1 MPFNDLERIKNNQ
14 ELYGE
19 ISTDDEATIL
29 ADNSLSTEEKNVA
42 VLSPDTYKQKKKQYS
57 VEDEMA
63 KYPALFSNLKIPS
76 MYAMTAAYKDELKKY
91 EDEFYAESKKQ
102 GALANAWNSFW
113 YSRKAMEISA
123 LDADR
128 MDAIRDN
135 DEAKLAE
142 IDNKIK
148 VAREELSQME
158 APTDENSFGSVAGAF
173 GASFIRL
180 LPELIASGVITTGL
194 ASLAGISGGTSLAG
208 AAVSGGRFVN
218 ALSKIRGGY
227 NAVRAAK
234 AMKYANIANELAG
247 IGIIYNDT
255 TNVERGA
262 AYRELSEQ
270 HPEMSEEEKQEKAWL
285 IGRVNGGIEA
295 ATAGA
300 FGLAARGFATVARP
314 AQRALSRKLLTNE
327 TAATALK
334 NATYDAIDTG
344 ILDAA
349 KATDSRFISKLAGN
363 LKAVLENPKVA
374 LGKEVI
380 DYSMEGYTEIFQDII
395 NKTVAEWDESK
406 QGDLTAGSAISEA
419 QSKINE
425 GIIELWNSVVNDGT
439 LSDETRQMFR
449 KYGSVTGVAALF
461 GRTGHYVGEAFNR
474 IGRNKVSNPATQLEA
489 ANTTI
494 SKLDRVLE
502 QKKNSALYGKSPE
515 AANEFYNNVAKSGN
529 LPKTISIDEN
539 KLKQLIEESKSDP
552 VIQAQI
558 ARANLGEKLKTAEA
572 GMVEMEFQEFNQAFL
587 DPNNDTLYQKIKN
600 DITENPA
607 MMTKNESIAWLK
619 GILEN
624 DENIVEAQKN
634 KNSLYN
640 RVYEISK
647 KNGAEDE
654 LATAQAVFAQNAF
667 SAIGRFGL
675 SPKDAEAVAQE
686 IGLRFEAE
694 QRPEGILS
702 RLKKRVKEAFT
713 GKSGF
718 VTDQS
723 KAYARMIFEDELAAL
738 NKKKQAKLKEGKDVV
753 QEEIR
758 IKELEAILGDE
769 GEIKTTEAQED
780 FIRAIEAKDI
790 DTLADI
796 ISKNRQAKKFFES
809 LEGVKLPSTKSGIAE
824 TLGNWAR
831 IDVAGEI
838 GSYLK
843 KYEQE
848 YSKETIKIGKE
859 NRTIYNSR
867 REKIALTEASLRNFY
882 NWFRNSQIVNDKG
895 EPLVL
900 YHGSPTKGIKEMKQQ
915 LIFASEGEDVAA
927 SYSGDKGEIYPV
939 YISANNVIR
948 IDAEGKP
955 FSQIYGNKKTD
966 EVVEELRAEH
976 PDIDGVI
983 FENILDYGPRLSKIK
998 KDYKPKTEVVIWD
1011 SSKIKRIDN
1020 SGSWGIE
1027 TNNMLLQDISGIAG
1041 STTFTPTE
1049 TILRLSKISNPTTFI
1064 HEVGHIFIKQLL
1076 DMYNKGQLSPVW
1088 QKKAED
1094 FIEFCGFEKDE
1105 RGVIMAGEKYVA
1117 AQEKFADAMMTYFW
1131 EGKAPKPYLKAMFDA
1146 IAEWFADFYNM
1157 MKMSPLGLTPKV
1169 REAFDAIFTPYEE
1182 QKVVQAE
1189 KKLGFL
1195 PKPDGMSDAQ
1205 YQQYIAEK
1213 RALTSYSATEE
1224 IRAAAKVAKLKTEKA
1239 YQEEYEASL
1248 NEAYQDLGKLPLYQM
1263 IEDIQVNKIL
1273 AGTLNLPKGMALR
1286 KEFVSEEK
1294 GAAVQQVL
1302 DKYKDIKKTKADPNH
1317 ILTEEELVFIL
1328 NETPSRSAAAQYI
1341 AEKHMNEWL
1350 RENYPTTENLN
1361 AEFAEK
1367 NERAVRLA
1375 TMEYMMLAGIDMK
1388 NFSLEYNSILAAGEE
1403 LVQTMPMNK
1412 AVNVERWLEMENKIL
1427 QKYEYAKTDKERAQ
1441 LKRLQAVISFYAMRS
1456 KDIRTDYHKF
1466 SKKVRKYRKDPD
1478 SSGLRQMTGATWDL
1492 LKTILYNYNFT
1503 QSKPRSKETLLEK
1516 MTNLQMAL
1524 LNEGFTSADV
1534 LDNYKYSLP
1543 QDKIDHKIEYG
1554 EFSKMTE
1561 IFSLVE
1567 GMGYAQKQVV
1577 VNGKRINIENTADD
1591 LIDYMQRENIKP
1603 VNERS
1608 AIGKG
1613 LDNWM
1618 IPEALLK
1625 EILPQKVYLDYIAP
1639 HMKGIA
1645 ERDNQIRTWQN
1656 RQAEL
1661 LKLYGGDYTEKVEI
1675 GGRAY
1680 TILDLLVIMLNSGNN
1695 HNFNCMVKTLQKK
1708 FGDLNYSAEDMMA
1721 ALNAAPK
1728 ELRAITRG
1736 IWQIFEENKEAFQ
1749 EVQNQIDGKV
1759 IKFVNPDAYTF
1770 DDGEVMEGGY
1780 YPAGTVAQIKDFADT
1795 QSAFRVDGVYA
1806 SQSFQKDRN
1815 AGVHGDLDL
1824 TLNSLTAWNYKMAS
1838 VLHVAVPY
1846 NNLGKLLRNERVA
1859 IALGE
1864 YRVRWLNEWMKM
1876 STAPLKVSPFL
1887 AAVDGLASVKILGW
1901 APARAFTQMSGIFP
1915 AMQQIGTKWV
1925 MKAIS
1930 QMGNPV
1936 HAIKKVSTLSSYMQA
1951 RYANPEEHLNLLLQS
1966 RQMFGVNV
1974 KQKLK
1979 KGFEYYTDV
1988 AMFSVI
1994 YGDAIASYTTWT
2006 AEFEKQ
2012 KAAGLSDQEASALA
2026 DSQVRLL
2033 QGDMS
2038 AGSRPKG
2045 MQGNMRFFTK
2055 FASYFIGISSLLR
2068 AKAARG
2074 TAWDIIAREAGLL
2087 TSVCLFGAAWES
2099 LWKTMTKWLWAEA
2112 TDDDD
2117 QKKKW
2122 AKKGINSPED
2132 LFLSLAAENVAS
2144 TFGSATVPMYGIGN
2158 AAMTALTTGNL
2169 YDAKNLQLDWMYN
2182 FLGVAQVANSF
2193 FVSDDEKA
2201 VKVRKK
2207 GLKNILSSA
2216 MTDSAA
2222 NKVADILIGE

>member
-14 ELYGE
+14 ELYGD
-19 ISTDDEATIL
+19 ISTDDEAMIL

-76 MYAMTAAYKDELKKY
+76 MYAMTAAHKDELKKY

-135 DEAKLAE
+135 DEVKLAE

-148 VAREELSQME
+148 VAREELSRMD
-158 APTDENSFGSVAGAF
+158 APTDEDSVSGAIGAI
-173 GASFIRL
+173 GASLVRN

-194 ASLAGISGGTSLAG
+194 ASLAGISGGSSLAG

-234 AMKYANIANELAG
+234 AMKFANVSNEVIG
-247 IGIIYNDT
+247 MGIIYNDT
-255 TNVERGA
+255 ANVERGA

-270 HPEMSEEEKQEKAWL
+270 HPEMSEEERQEKAWL

-314 AQRALSRKLLTNE
+314 AQRALARKLLTNE
-327 TAATALK
+327 TATTALK
-334 NATYDAIDTG
+334 NATYDAIDAG

-380 DYSMEGYTEIFQDII
+380 DYSMEGYTEIFQDTI
-395 NKTVAEWDESK
+395 NKTVAEWDESE
-406 QGDLTAGSAISEA
+406 QGDLTAGSALGDAWSRV
-419 QSKINE
+419 NE
-425 GIIELWNSVVNDGT
+425 GFVELYNYVVNDGT

-449 KYGSVTGVAALF
+449 KFGSIGVASALF

-474 IGRNKVSNPATQLEA
+474 IGRDKVSNPATQLEA

-539 KLKQLIEESKSDP
+539 KLKELIEESKSDP

-607 MMTKNESIAWLK
+607 MMTKNEVIGWLGAIMESDANIA
-619 GILEN
+619 
-624 DENIVEAQKN
+624 EAEKD

-640 RVYEISK
+640 RVYEMSK
-647 KNGAEDE
+647 KNGAEDA
-654 LATAQAVFAQNAF
+654 LAATQAVVAQYAF
-667 SAIGRFGL
+667 STIGRFGL
-675 SPKDAEAVAQE
+675 SPKDAEKVAQE
-686 IGLRFEAE
+686 IGFRMEVE
-694 QRPEGILS
+694 QHPEGILS
-702 RLKKRVKEAFT
+702 RLTKKVKEAFT

-753 QEEIR
+753 QEETR
-758 IKELEAILGDE
+758 VKELEAMLGDE
-769 GEIKTTEAQED
+769 GEIKTTEAQEN

-831 IDVAGEI
+831 VDVAGEI
-838 GSYLK
+838 LK
-843 KYEQE
+843 
-848 YSKETIKIGKE
+848 
-859 NRTIYNSR
+859 
-867 REKIALTEASLRNFY
+867 
-882 NWFRNSQIVNDKG
+882 
-895 EPLVL
+895 
-900 YHGSPTKGIKEMKQQ
+900 
-915 LIFASEGEDVAA
+915 
-927 SYSGDKGEIYPV
+927 
-939 YISANNVIR
+939 
-948 IDAEGKP
+948 
-955 FSQIYGNKKTD
+955 
-966 EVVEELRAEH
+966 
-976 PDIDGVI
+976 
-983 FENILDYGPRLSKIK
+983 
-998 KDYKPKTEVVIWD
+998 
-1011 SSKIKRIDN
+1011 
-1020 SGSWGIE
+1020 
-1027 TNNMLLQDISGIAG
+1027 QDLSGIAG

-1076 DMYNKGQLSPVW
+1076 DMYNKGQLNPVW

-1182 QKVVQAE
+1182 QQQVQAE

-1248 NEAYQDLGKLPLYQM
+1248 NEAYQDLGKLPVYQM

-1286 KEFVSEEK
+1286 KEFVSSQK
-1294 GAAVQQVL
+1294 GAAVQEVL
-1302 DKYKDIKKTKADPNH
+1302 AMYKN
-1317 ILTEEELVFIL
+1317 LVSTEEELVRIL
-1328 NETPSRSAAAQYI
+1328 NETPSRSATAQYI

-1456 KDIRTDYHKF
+1456 KDIRTDYRKF

-1478 SSGLRQMTGATWDL
+1478 SSGLRQMAGATWDL

-1577 VNGKRINIENTADD
+1577 VNGKRINIENAADD

-1661 LKLYGGDYTEKVEI
+1661 LKLYNGDYTEKVEI

-1759 IKFVNPDAYTF
+1759 IKFVDPDAYTF

-1806 SQSFQKDRN
+1806 SQSFQHDRK

-1925 MKAIS
+1925 MKAIA
-1930 QMGNPV
+1930 QMGSPM
-1936 HAIKKVSTLSSYMQA
+1936 HAIKKASTLSPYMQA

-2012 KAAGLSDQEASALA
+2012 KAAGLSDQDASALA

-2074 TAWDIIAREAGLL
+2074 TAWNIIAREAGLL

-2099 LWKTMTKWLWAEA
+2099 LWKTMTQWLWAEV

-2132 LFLSLAAENVAS
+2132 LFLSLAAENAAS

-2182 FLGVAQVANSF
+2182 FLGVAQIANSF
-2193 FVSDDEKA
+2193 FVDDEEKA
-2201 VKVRKK
+2201 VRVRKK

-2222 NKVADILIGE
+2222 NKVTNILIGE